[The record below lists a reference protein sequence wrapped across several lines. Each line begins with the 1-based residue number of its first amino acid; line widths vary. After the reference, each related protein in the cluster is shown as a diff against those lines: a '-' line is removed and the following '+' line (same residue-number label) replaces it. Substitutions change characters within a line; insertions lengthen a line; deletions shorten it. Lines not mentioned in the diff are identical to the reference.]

1 MTGQEK
7 LDHFKKTIQNWM
19 ESRNF
24 KSVKRPCDDSRISDI
39 LNMDSDRMRS
49 LTSGECLMMAYE
61 LYAYAEYVGHEIN
74 KEQNVL
80 EWADASIW
88 YIISDIVGQYG
99 GQYAKWQEKYY
110 SAVKENPLAS
120 EILVVKVAA
129 EARVRTLEGTCAR
142 IGKMAEILNSLARRK
157 Q

>member
-7 LDHFKKTIQNWM
+7 LDHFKETIQSWM

-24 KSVKRPCDDSRISDI
+24 KSIKSPREDSNISTI
-39 LNMDSDRMRS
+39 LNMTSETMRS
-49 LTSGECLMMAYE
+49 LTSSECFMKAYE
-61 LYAYAEYVGHEIN
+61 LYAYSEYVGHEIN
-74 KEQNVL
+74 KEKNVL

-88 YIISDIVGQYG
+88 YIISDIVSQYG
-99 GQYAKWQEKYY
+99 DKYTKWQEKYY
-110 SAVKENPLAS
+110 AAVKENPLAS
-120 EILVVKVAA
+120 EILAVKVAA

-142 IGKMAEILNSLARRK
+142 LGKMAEILNSLGRRK

>member
-7 LDHFKKTIQNWM
+7 LDHFKETIQSWM

-24 KSVKRPCDDSRISDI
+24 KSIKSPREDSNISAI
-39 LNMDSDRMRS
+39 LNMTSEEMRS
-49 LTSGECLMMAYE
+49 LASTECFMKAYE
-61 LYAYAEYVGHEIN
+61 LYAYSEYVGHEIN
-74 KEQNVL
+74 KEKNVL

-88 YIISDIVGQYG
+88 YIISDIVNQYG
-99 GQYAKWQEKYY
+99 DKYTKWQEKYY
-110 SAVKENPLAS
+110 AAVKENPLAS
-120 EILVVKVAA
+120 EILAVKVAA

-142 IGKMAEILNSLARRK
+142 LGKMAEILNSLGRRK